1 MANLEWTAVKT
12 TIDKLVHD
20 LASAV
25 PGTPLLVGLVD
36 DSANFEEVLG
46 NTKPALLYQVARLS
60 GRAPKFDLTF
70 NVGAKTTDDASN
82 FLITK
87 VVEAMND
94 KFYTGAWYALHDYS
108 GAVASEKLGA
118 MTLVEAN
125 VMPSQFDKQSNIR
138 MMSCQAK
145 VLCRGS

>member
-87 VVEAMND
+87 
-94 KFYTGAWYALHDYS
+94 FYTGAWYALHDYS

>member
-20 LASAV
+20 LADEFPDFA
-25 PGTPLLVGLVD
+25 LAVGLVD

-46 NTKPALLYQVARLS
+46 NARPAILYQVARLN

-70 NVGAKTTDDASN
+70 HVGAKTTDDASN
-82 FLITK
+82 FRLTK
-87 VVEAMND
+87 IVEAMND
-94 KFYTGAWYALHDYS
+94 KFYNGAWYALHDYS
-108 GAVASEKLGA
+108 GDVASEKLGA

-125 VMPSQFDKQSNIR
+125 VMPSQFDKQSSIR